1 MAGDCVSLIGD
12 FFDCLYCH
20 GIIFPLFMS
29 SSLESS
35 LCKSLTNALRKLIYR
50 KITVEYL
57 NRVCRVVT
65 FLNIQNWCVVVDCQ
79 GIILHTA
86 EIWFEITHQVFP
98 SQSHPRRHHVHP
110 RRRHRQYPLFSW
122 RKSIYRR
129 VPRELRGAL
138 CCTL

>member
-20 GIIFPLFMS
+20 GIIFPFFMS

-65 FLNIQNWCVVVDCQ
+65 FLNVQNWCVVVDCQ
-79 GIILHTA
+79 GIIL
-86 EIWFEITHQVFP
+86 
-98 SQSHPRRHHVHP
+98 
-110 RRRHRQYPLFSW
+110 
-122 RKSIYRR
+122 
-129 VPRELRGAL
+129 
-138 CCTL
+138 CTLPRFGLRSHIKSFLLKVIPVVIMFILVVVIVNILCFLGASQFVDESHEN